1 MVINGL
7 VLIQMVFLE
16 QVRIMVK
23 YQEMVRVRENIFV
36 RFDIYIDYVE
46 EENEICEDILRRE
59 EKKRRKQI
67 YDVNINDDFFFEIG
81 DFSSLFRKLEYIGG
95 LFFVDSNLKILG
107 NEVSIFEI
115 DDDRVII
122 VDDYDDLGKKSVY
135 RLNSFNLVVEVFMNN
150 SGKIVIVSLQNEAL
164 QNFSQCED
172 SFEEEERFMLVIF
185 EVKSFFDDF

>member
-7 VLIQMVFLE
+7 VLIQMVFFE

-150 SGKIVIVSLQNEAL
+150 SGKIVIISLQNEAL

>member
-1 MVINGL
+1 
-7 VLIQMVFLE
+7 MVFFE

-59 EKKRRKQI
+59 EKKCRKQI

>member
-7 VLIQMVFLE
+7 VLIQMVFFE